1 MEQNRL
7 IKRKGLVKIFRKNKI
22 RGISEEAIGKIEWFL
37 EEETEQ
43 LVQTVKQRLLIKGRK
58 IVKGRDI
65 LEGVK
70 QIRKVREEYYEI

>member
-1 MEQNRL
+1 
-7 IKRKGLVKIFRKNKI
+7 
-22 RGISEEAIGKIEWFL
+22 
-37 EEETEQ
+37 
-43 LVQTVKQRLLIKGRK
+43 LLIKGRK